1 MKIMKKV
8 SLLFILLVTSCTIY
22 VERSANSSSVDSV
35 SSSSIVSSLLSN
47 TSISSYS
54 SFSSIVESSS
64 SEDVSSYVSTSDVAI
79 DYEGVYT
86 SKEDVSLF
94 LYTYHELPKNF
105 MTKSEAKQLGWDGGR
120 IPGWTSQNKLSIG
133 GDVFYNLEQLL
144 PKNTTYQECDIDYNG
159 ASNRGSRRLVWSR
172 DFKIYYT
179 SDHYTSFVRLY

>member
-86 SKEDVSLF
+86 SKRCHYSYIHIMNCL
-94 LYTYHELPKNF
+94 
-105 MTKSEAKQLGWDGGR
+105 R
-120 IPGWTSQNKLSIG
+120 IL
-133 GDVFYNLEQLL
+133 
-144 PKNTTYQECDIDYNG
+144 
-159 ASNRGSRRLVWSR
+159 
-172 DFKIYYT
+172 
-179 SDHYTSFVRLY
+179 